1 MSDMRRNVY
10 PLIGL
15 LLLALML
22 TPKDGAAQPVV
33 RIGYSGGGTAKSLH
47 KVIEKAGLWKKR
59 GLDVRLIYFTSGATM
74 AQAMVGG
81 DVDIADSDVPAM
93 LNAVSSGILDGKL
106 ISVYVNRFPFAFVV
120 RSEIKTPEDLR
131 GKRFAISRFGSSSDV
146 TTRML
151 LKFWKLDPDKDV
163 TILQIAGNTRL
174 PAMMGGQI
182 DGTLVGTYDV
192 PQIVE
197 SGCCRVLVDLLD
209 LPMEYARFG
218 QVVPTNHLKTRREV
232 LLKFMESLV
241 EGIYVFKTNRELA
254 LSVLRQEGIK
264 SPQYGYERVAAS
276 LREKPVPE
284 SKGVQAVLDSVR
296 TQKSKLV
303 LAKDAMDASLV
314 EEIDKSGYI
323 ARLYGK

>member
-1 MSDMRRNVY
+1 MD
-10 PLIGL
+10 
-15 LLLALML
+15 
-22 TPKDGAAQPVV
+22 
-33 RIGYSGGGTAKSLH
+33 
-47 KVIEKAGLWKKR
+47 
-59 GLDVRLIYFTSGATM
+59 
-74 AQAMVGG
+74 
-81 DVDIADSDVPAM
+81 
-93 LNAVSSGILDGKL
+93 
-106 ISVYVNRFPFAFVV
+106 
-120 RSEIKTPEDLR
+120 
-131 GKRFAISRFGSSSDV
+131 
-146 TTRML
+146 
-151 LKFWKLDPDKDV
+151 
-163 TILQIAGNTRL
+163 
-174 PAMMGGQI
+174 
-182 DGTLVGTYDV
+182 
-192 PQIVE
+192 
-197 SGCCRVLVDLLD
+197 
-209 LPMEYARFG
+209 YARFG

>member
-1 MSDMRRNVY
+1 MKRNIS
-10 PLIGL
+10 PLVGL
-15 LLLALML
+15 FLLALML
-22 TPKDGAAQPVV
+22 PVKNATAQSIV
-33 RIGYSGGGTAKSLH
+33 RIGYSGGGTAKNLH

-59 GLDVRLIYFTSGATM
+59 GLDVRPIYFTSGATM

-81 DVDIADSDVPAM
+81 DIDIADSDVPAM

-120 RSEIKTPEDLR
+120 RSEIKTPEELR

-163 TILQIAGNTRL
+163 TILQAAGNTRL
-174 PAMMGGQI
+174 PAMVSGQI

-192 PQIVE
+192 PQILE

-209 LPMEYARFG
+209 LPLEYARFG
-218 QVVPTNHLKTRREV
+218 QVVPTNHVKTRREV
-232 LLKFMESLV
+232 LLKFMEGLID
-241 EGIYVFKTNRELA
+241 GIYVFKTNRDLA
-254 LSVLRQEGIK
+254 LSVLKQEGIK

-276 LREKPVPE
+276 LRERPAPE
-284 SKGVQAVLDSVR
+284 PKGVQAVLDSVK
-296 TQKSKLV
+296 TPNSKITF
-303 LAKDAMDASLV
+303 AKDVMDTSLMD
-314 EEIDKSGYI
+314 EIDKSGYI
-323 ARLYGK
+323 AKLYGK